1 MKIKWL
7 SAACVFFFFIG
18 CAAEE
23 NKITTFEMIPAASV
37 ISMEE
42 VEIAFEILDEPL
54 AHYYRLA
61 DDFSK
66 KLEHCSPSA
75 TEEIKMLDKCFQGIK
90 FCFQRKWREIYDN
103 PKTAVSE
110 AEKLLP
116 IILEATEDLKNRLET
131 LEMEIKSGRRWARFP
146 FLRLTP

>member
-1 MKIKWL
+1 MKTGI
-7 SAACVFFFFIG
+7 ACIFFLFFLVG

-37 ISMEE
+37 VPMEE
-42 VEIAFEILDEPL
+42 VGIAFEILDAPL

-75 TEEIKMLDKCFQGIK
+75 TEEMKILDKCFQGIK
-90 FCFQRKWREIYDN
+90 FCFQVKWKEIYDN
-103 PKTAVSE
+103 PETAVSE
-110 AEKLLP
+110 AKKLLP
-116 IILEATEDLKNRLET
+116 IIFEAIKDLEDRLEM
-131 LEMEIKSGRRWARFP
+131 LEMEIKSGRRWVRFP
-146 FLRLTP
+146 FLYPTP